1 MSALPAAFA
10 SLEPLTHWAGAD
22 APARDALRTDSTP
35 DERQAFYD
43 AMTPHIDAALAHL
56 DTTPLAQHDAADTVL
71 MRLCLTYAHI
81 AQAVEVQGP
90 DEVKHAINRR
100 RLPITAAPAH
110 L

>member
-1 MSALPAAFA
+1 MTALPLAFA
-10 SLEPLTHWAGAD
+10 ALEPMTYWAGDNAT
-22 APARDALRTDSTP
+22 ARDLLRSDTTP
-35 DERQAFYD
+35 DDRQVFYD

-56 DTTPLAQHDAADTVL
+56 DATPLAEHDIADTNL

-81 AQAVEVQGP
+81 AQAIEVQGP

-100 RLPITAAPAH
+100 RLPISVAPAD

>member
-1 MSALPAAFA
+1 MSTLPHNFAA
-10 SLEPLTHWAGAD
+10 LEPFVTWAGAD

-35 DERQAFYD
+35 QERQAFYQ

-56 DTTPLAQHDAADTVL
+56 DATPLAEHSTADTVL

-100 RLPITAAPAH
+100 RLPITAAPAD